1 MKEIRA
7 IIRPSKLP
15 KLRDALRGM
24 KDFPGMTVSRVEG
37 FGRSHGTGGGGLR
50 AALNDFTEKVRIEI
64 VAPDELAGP
73 IVDLIVAHA
82 RTGQSGDGLV
92 WVTEVERAVF
102 VNKTVG

>member
-15 KLRDALRGM
+15 KLRDALRSMTG
-24 KDFPGMTVSRVEG
+24 FPGMTVSRVEG
-37 FGRSHGTGGGGLR
+37 FGRSHGTSAGGIR

-64 VAPDELAGP
+64 IAPDEMAEP
-73 IVDLIVAHA
+73 IVDCIVGHA

-92 WVTEVERAVF
+92 WVTEVTRAVF